1 MAYLEACRARE
12 TAERE
17 AKEAALKREQAQ
29 LARTRKLQKRAAW
42 ALAAVFIVVV
52 AALAG
57 ALSQSYQTS
66 KREAAVFASAAQVAF
81 DRAGKCDRALRLA
94 IAGLPPG
101 RGASPLSFRS
111 RELEDDLSHFG
122 SWHDCYFR
130 LAFAGTFWV
139 NSAAFSPDGTRV
151 VTASDDKTARVWD
164 AKTGAALA
172 TLSGHTNAVLSAA
185 FSPDGTRV
193 VTGSYDDTARVWDAK
208 TGAALATLSGHAD
221 RVITAAFS
229 PDGTRVVTVSEDK
242 TARIW
247 QLDPLVLMPPDQRQ
261 DYVCRERLIGAQSF
275 TEEEM
280 QDPTLRGREDL
291 RNPCDRVG
299 PLSLAYYW
307 PIAVD
312 LVTTIRDAF
321 FHWGYKA
328 APPNLLGNHNG
339 ASAPLSA
346 MLRRRSSV
354 VGSAQCASSRAS
366 TMAVSAHRR

>member
-193 VTGSYDDTARVWDAK
+193 VT
-208 TGAALATLSGHAD
+208 
-221 RVITAAFS
+221 
-229 PDGTRVVTVSEDK
+229 VSEDK